1 MNWATNSIEAALYSI
16 PMKQFA
22 IAAVLVVTTVGQ
34 ANTQTTATTR
44 VMRQKLLDAQ
54 GVMAAVVTSNWVE
67 LDRRSKALA
76 KATEDPAWL
85 VLRTP
90 EYAKQGEAF
99 LRAVNDLVDA
109 AARRDPDAA
118 PLAYVALTMRCIQ
131 CHRYVAR
138 ARLAAR

>member
-1 MNWATNSIEAALYSI
+1 MKPPLYSTS
-16 PMKQFA
+16 MKTFVIVTLLM
-22 IAAVLVVTTVGQ
+22 IATIGD
-34 ANTQTTATTR
+34 ANAQTTATTR
-44 VMRQKLLDAQ
+44 VMRQKLVDAQ
-54 GVMAAVVTSNWVE
+54 GVMAAVVTGNWVE

-109 AARRDPDAA
+109 AERRDSDAA

-138 ARLAAR
+138 ARIAGQ